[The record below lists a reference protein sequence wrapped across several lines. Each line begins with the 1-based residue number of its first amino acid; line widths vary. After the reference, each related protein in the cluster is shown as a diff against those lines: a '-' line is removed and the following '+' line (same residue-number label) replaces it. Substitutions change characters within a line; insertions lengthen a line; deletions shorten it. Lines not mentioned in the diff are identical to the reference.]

1 MLVFLLCTQKSRP
14 TWEFLGLKWLEVK
27 EYYKEALYMCH
38 SKAALYPFLE
48 TLLYYMDVAWLRTL
62 DHQRK

>member
-14 TWEFLGLKWLEVK
+14 TWEFLGLKRLEVK
-27 EYYKEALYMCH
+27 ECYKEALYMCH